1 MKIFVL
7 DGGSPDEL
15 QPLSCT
21 YTVAEFPLAGKT
33 LREHLQERFAGQAKT
48 ASALTLT
55 LHPALWPS
63 ENLKQRIIAAKEPC
77 RIVSS
82 QLGLLGW
89 INDSQEAAPP
99 EAPSLELDAECLQ
112 IRYPWDLLRLNE
124 TLIGSISEDRIS
136 GTIRE
141 RVSCDG
147 YLELGEGSVLL
158 PGVYIE
164 GNVRIGKHCKIGP
177 NCYLRGN
184 TSIGDHCH
192 VGQAVEIKNS
202 LLLDHVSLGHLSYV
216 GDSIIGPGTNFG
228 AGTITANLRHDGKN
242 HRSQIAGQQ
251 IDSQRRKLGAIIGA
265 NVHTGIN
272 TSIYPGRK
280 IWPDTC
286 TRPGEIVKQDLKP
299 KI

>member
-1 MKIFVL
+1 MEIFVL
-7 DGGSPDEL
+7 DGGFPDEL

-21 YTVAEFPLAGKT
+21 YTLAEFPVAGKA
-33 LREHLQERFAGQAKT
+33 LREQLQGRFSGYAEA

-63 ENLKQRIIAAKEPC
+63 ENLMRRIIAAKEPC

-89 INDSQEAAPP
+89 INDSQEAASP
-99 EAPSLELDAECLQ
+99 EAASLELDAECLQ
-112 IRYPWDLLRLNE
+112 IRYPWDLLGLNE
-124 TLIGSISEDRIS
+124 ILVAAISEDCIR

-141 RVSCDG
+141 MVSYEGC
-147 YLELGEGSVLL
+147 LELGEGSVLL

-184 TSIGDHCH
+184 TCIGDYCH

-216 GDSIIGPGTNFG
+216 GDSIIGPNTNFG

-242 HRSQIAGQQ
+242 HRSQVAGQL
-251 IDSQRRKLGAIIGA
+251 IDSQRRKFGAIVGA

-280 IWPDTC
+280 IWPGAC
-286 TRPGEIVKQDLKP
+286 TRPGEIVSQDLHP
-299 KI
+299 VG